1 MKSCSC
7 SSLADSTSRHFDERW
22 IRREVAAYRS
32 AGPGTTTQGLLRL
45 LTGVEPLP
53 ATVLDIGSGIG
64 ALSLELL
71 QAGVQHA
78 TCVDMSAAA
87 LAANA
92 AEAEQRGLGDRI
104 ERVEADFV
112 AVAPTLPGADLV
124 ALDRVVCCYP
134 DYEPLLEHATAHS
147 YRLLAISYPRDRWWV
162 RLAFWIENCW
172 RWLRRDQFRA
182 FVHPPAAMTELLRH
196 RSFTRTRMVTTFA
209 WQLEIHAR
217 NAT

>member
-1 MKSCSC
+1 VKSCSC
-7 SSLADSTSRHFDERW
+7 SSLADSTSRHFDERR
-22 IRREVAAYRS
+22 IRREVASYRS

-45 LTGVEPLP
+45 LTGVQPLP

-112 AVAPTLPGADLV
+112 AVAATLPAADLV

-134 DYEPLLEHATAHS
+134 DFVPLLEHATAHS
-147 YRLLAISYPRDRWWV
+147 HRLLAISYPRDRWWV
-162 RLAFWIENCW
+162 RLALWIENCW
-172 RWLRRDQFRA
+172 RWLRRDPFRA
-182 FVHPPAAMTELLRH
+182 FVHPPAAMTELLRR